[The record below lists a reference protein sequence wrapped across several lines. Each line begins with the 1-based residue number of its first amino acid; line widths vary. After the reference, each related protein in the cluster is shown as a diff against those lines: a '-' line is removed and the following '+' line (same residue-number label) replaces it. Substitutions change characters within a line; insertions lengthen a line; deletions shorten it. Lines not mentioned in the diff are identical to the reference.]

1 MPVDEDV
8 DRRRL
13 KAVIDHVGSAL
24 DGADALNLTA
34 IGAKLSEVHELLNGI
49 LERCHDRQR

>member
-1 MPVDEDV
+1 MDEDV

-13 KAVIDHVGSAL
+13 KAVIDQVGGAL